1 MSQEFKRSSEWRTN
15 SPAYL
20 FLWLIQQFQL
30 ATRTTSPDMTTVFHA
45 WLDDRFI
52 QIQRNL
58 RRKKLHRMNQGP
70 NFLGGSFSNRDNVI
84 ASIQFR
90 KESQLQHLENDFS
103 SRTDPSI
110 LALIALVLLDRSS
123 KTSWTFP
130 ALKSTSHFLPLA
142 PVHSVS
148 QIRFKFRSQF
158 WLLPQT
164 RCLITFRVEGSIIS
178 IDSNIA
184 DNIIRKVIKGCIC
197 YIFARLFLGLNESTC
212 QIKKNAFYFTSKP
225 LFVLEKIK
233 F

>member
-15 SPAYL
+15 NLAYL
-20 FLWLIQQFQL
+20 FLWLIQQFQV

-130 ALKSTSHFLPLA
+130 ALKSTSHFLPQFT
-142 PVHSVS
+142 VS
-148 QIRFKFRSQF
+148 RRS
-158 WLLPQT
+158 
-164 RCLITFRVEGSIIS
+164 
-178 IDSNIA
+178 DSSSEANS
-184 DNIIRKVIKGCIC
+184 GCC
-197 YIFARLFLGLNESTC
+197 HRPDAWSH
-212 QIKKNAFYFTSKP
+212 
-225 LFVLEKIK
+225 LE
-233 F
+233 